1 MKDLIV
7 RNCNLWNDDQTC
19 IYIKKGIIQD
29 IDPKIPEL
37 GCHEINANNNFVSS
51 PFIDSHFHMDA
62 TLSYGLP
69 RVMNQELF
77 LRALNSGAN
86 SSQTLL
92 KMLLNKEHLIYVNG
106 LLQEVLFL

>member
-7 RNCNLWNDDQTC
+7 RNCNLGNDDQTC
-19 IYIKKGIIQD
+19 IYIKKGVIQD

-37 GCHEINANNNFVSS
+37 GCPEINANNNFVSS

-69 RVMNQELF
+69 RVNE
-77 LRALNSGAN
+77 SG
-86 SSQTLL
+86 TLL
-92 KMLLNKEHLIYVNG
+92 EGINCLLYTSDAADE
-106 LLQEVLFL
+106 E